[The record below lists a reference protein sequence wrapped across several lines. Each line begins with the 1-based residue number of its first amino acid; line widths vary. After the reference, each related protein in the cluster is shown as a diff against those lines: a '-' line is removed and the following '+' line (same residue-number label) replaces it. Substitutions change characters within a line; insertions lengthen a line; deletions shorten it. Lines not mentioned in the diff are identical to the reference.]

1 PFLAHTAPGFRLV
14 TEHEEWTSAEGR
26 PLTAGVNSF
35 GFGGTNAHAILE
47 EAPRRRVVE
56 EAPRR
61 VEEAKAAD
69 VTATPSATGGPHL
82 LTLSARTAGALRV
95 AAAELAAYLRAHP
108 ALDQG
113 DVCASVNTAR
123 DEGPYRIAVVAEG
136 GGDLAER
143 LEAFGAMDPADS
155 ADPAAPADPAGFA
168 DSADSASFA
177 ARGPVRARPRTV
189 FVFPGQGAQ
198 RAGLGRELYHS
209 APVFRDVLDEASSLT
224 GPVLGRTLAA
234 WCLDE
239 DADPADLARTEVT
252 QPLLVAFGVALA
264 GQLAAWGVTPDAVVG
279 HSVGEITA
287 ACVAGALPLAEAV
300 GFAAER
306 GRLVGGL
313 AAPGAMA
320 AVRGDED
327 TVAAV
332 VAESEGRLCVAAVNS
347 PAQVV
352 LAGEAPAVDR
362 AVAALAARGVAA
374 RRLRVSH
381 AFHSPMLSPVLDPLH
396 NAAKSLTVA
405 PATVPMLS
413 TVTGRWGPDLT
424 PGSGYWRDHAVR
436 PVRFG
441 TAVARLLDEGY
452 DTFVELG
459 PGASLSAPIRATATA
474 QPGVALS
481 DVTVL
486 PALPAASDGREAGS
500 GAGALLE
507 TVGRLWTRG
516 APLSPTAPASPASL
530 ARSTARRRVPVPTY
544 PFQRGHHWPERLDTA
559 PGSGTAPAPRTRPVP
574 RTAAPTS
581 PDDIPTP
588 QPLLWRDAPLTA
600 APAPRVVRLTG
611 ADTPLRRA
619 LTDRL
624 AGRGV
629 T

>member
-1 PFLAHTAPGFRLV
+1 
-14 TEHEEWTSAEGR
+14 
-26 PLTAGVNSF
+26 
-35 GFGGTNAHAILE
+35 
-47 EAPRRRVVE
+47 
-56 EAPRR
+56 
-61 VEEAKAAD
+61 
-69 VTATPSATGGPHL
+69 
-82 LTLSARTAGALRV
+82 
-95 AAAELAAYLRAHP
+95 
-108 ALDQG
+108 
-113 DVCASVNTAR
+113 
-123 DEGPYRIAVVAEG
+123 
-136 GGDLAER
+136 
-143 LEAFGAMDPADS
+143 
-155 ADPAAPADPAGFA
+155 
-168 DSADSASFA
+168 
-177 ARGPVRARPRTV
+177 
-189 FVFPGQGAQ
+189 
-198 RAGLGRELYHS
+198 
-209 APVFRDVLDEASSLT
+209 
-224 GPVLGRTLAA
+224 
-234 WCLDE
+234 
-239 DADPADLARTEVT
+239 
-252 QPLLVAFGVALA
+252 
-264 GQLAAWGVTPDAVVG
+264 
-279 HSVGEITA
+279 
-287 ACVAGALPLAEAV
+287 
-300 GFAAER
+300 
-306 GRLVGGL
+306 
-313 AAPGAMA
+313 
-320 AVRGDED
+320 
-327 TVAAV
+327 
-332 VAESEGRLCVAAVNS
+332 
-347 PAQVV
+347 
-352 LAGEAPAVDR
+352 DR
-362 AVAALAARGVAA
+362 AVAALTARGVAA

-629 T
+629 TVLGPTPVRSEGPPEAEETAAVPEAVLWFAGDAPGTGSETGTAVSALREVLRALGTPPTRLLLVTENAYSTGSGDTATPSRPAQALLHGFALALPEEHPGLSSLSVDLTSEDSLDSQLDALERELGTAAPPAPGAGGTVAWRTGRRLARTAVAPTTPTTPTTH